1 MELSKVVDTYLG
13 WLDMAEVNISPK
25 ENVKAFVLAFVPA
38 LILAI
43 LAVWVSQ
50 WTPFKVYGLEYVF
63 WAIIFGLLVSNT
75 IGFPEN
81 LKSGLKTEAFIKIGL
96 VLLGAEIVFGKIL
109 AIGLPGMI
117 QALLVITIVW
127 YFAYFVSRKLGLS
140 ESFASVLASGVSICG
155 VSAAIAAG
163 GAVKG
168 NKKEVAYVISIVVL
182 MAIPMLLG
190 QPFIAR
196 SIGLPPDVAGAWIG
210 GTIDT
215 TPAVVAAG
223 ELVYPKDVYGEVAAK
238 TALTVASVVKLSQN
252 ALIGVVAFLLA
263 LYWTLRV
270 EKHPGEKPSL
280 LEIWYRFP
288 KFILGFVIASMLV
301 STGILDPAISNVTK
315 LIRGWFF
322 ALAFVSIGLDTNFK
336 ELLKLEGGKPAIA
349 FLTAQIF
356 NIIVTLVIAYILF
369 EILFPTKI

>member
-1 MELSKVVDTYLG
+1 
-13 WLDMAEVNISPK
+13 MAEEKITLIK
-25 ENVKAFVLAFVPA
+25 KVKSSILAFIPV

-50 WTPFKVYGLEYVF
+50 WTPFRVYGLEYVF

-75 IGFPEN
+75 IGFPEK
-81 LKSGLKTEAFIKIGL
+81 LRAGLRTEAFIKTGL
-96 VLLGAEIVFGKIL
+96 VLLGAEIVFSKIL
-109 AIGLPGMI
+109 AIGVPGMI
-117 QALLVITIVW
+117 QALLGILSVW
-127 YFAYFVSRKLGLS
+127 YFAYYISQKLGLS
-140 ESFASVLASGVSICG
+140 KSFSSVLASGVSICG

-168 NKKEVAYVISIVVL
+168 DKKEVAYVISIVVL
-182 MAIPMLLG
+182 VAIPMLLG

-196 SIGLPPDVAGAWIG
+196 SLGLPPDVAGAWIG

-223 ELVYPKDVYGEVAAK
+223 ELTYPKEIYGEAAAK

-252 ALIGVVAFLLA
+252 ALIGIVAFLLA

-270 EKHPGEKPSL
+270 EKNPGEKPGL

-288 KFILGFVIASMLV
+288 KFILGFILTSLLV
-301 STGILDPAISNVTK
+301 STSILDPNISEITK
-315 LIRGWFF
+315 LIRGWLF
-322 ALAFVSIGLDTNFK
+322 AFAFVSIGLDTNFK
-336 ELLKLEGGKPAIA
+336 ELLKLGGGKPAVA
-349 FLTAQIF
+349 FITAQVF
-356 NIIVTLVIAYILF
+356 NIIITLVLAYILF
-369 EILFPTKI
+369 GIIFPVKI